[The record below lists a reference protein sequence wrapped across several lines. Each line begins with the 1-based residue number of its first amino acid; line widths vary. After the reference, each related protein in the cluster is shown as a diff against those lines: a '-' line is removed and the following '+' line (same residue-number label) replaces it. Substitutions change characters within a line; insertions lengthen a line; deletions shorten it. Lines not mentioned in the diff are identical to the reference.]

1 VSERLALDTDAA
13 VDFIRDDRPTPPL
26 ISRVEQIVLPI
37 TVVGELFQGAES
49 SVRPERNRAVIEAL
63 LDHWQPLLPTIET
76 ARIYGRIRAAVFQ
89 RTTNLSVSKRNDLW
103 IAALCIQYELPL
115 LTNDAGYDGIP
126 GLTVIHW

>member
-13 VDFIRDDRPTPPL
+13 VDLIRDDRPTPPP
-26 ISRVEQIVLPI
+26 ISLVEQIILPI

-63 LDHWQPLLPTIET
+63 LEQCQPLLPTIET

-89 RTTNLSVSKRNDLW
+89 RTGNLSVSKRNDLW
-103 IAALCIQYELPL
+103 IAALCIQNELPL
-115 LTNDAGYDGIP
+115 LTNDAGYDSVP